1 MIILA
6 ADWFCLD
13 CRVGMKWI
21 DRMFWKCPEC
31 GTEVWPEEPEAVERE
46 KKQAAQV
53 ARAGKSRPAKILI
66 IDTGLIKLDRWD
78 RR

>member
-1 MIILA
+1 MQ